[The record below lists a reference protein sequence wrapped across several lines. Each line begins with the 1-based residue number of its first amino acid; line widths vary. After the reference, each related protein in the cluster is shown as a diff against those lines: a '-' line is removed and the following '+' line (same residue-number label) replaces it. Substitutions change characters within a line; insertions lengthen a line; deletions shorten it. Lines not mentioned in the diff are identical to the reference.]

1 MANILYDAID
11 VSKHQGTVNWDNVKN
26 AGISHVMIRAGY
38 GRYSSQKDPQFERN
52 VRVRGTSENV
62 KREEFIGV
70 PIGIAMLPALLK
82 LSKRPMPSCL
92 S

>member
-1 MANILYDAID
+1 MANIIYDAID

-26 AGISHVMIRAGY
+26 AGISHVMIRLVMVVTLA
-38 GRYSSQKDPQFERN
+38 RKILSL
-52 VRVRGTSENV
+52 RGTSENV

>member
-52 VRVRGTSENV
+52 VRECEKRG
-62 KREEFIGV
+62 IHWV

>member
-52 VRVRGTSENV
+52 VRECEKRGI
-62 KREEFIGV
+62 RE
-70 PIGIAMLPALLK
+70 LPN
-82 LSKRPMPSCL
+82 RPEGEVYRHRYGERYRDHRY
-92 S
+92 